1 MVLRFT
7 RWTASCG
14 CVFELESDPD
24 SQIEAERNNR
34 FALANYICPKHEHLK
49 SNKKKPEHDN
59 KSKHVMDVL
68 EIAKQSNIANSQSNI
83 DKHPPKSM
91 RRQQAE
97 RTHQT
102 VLRFNDD
109 IHNEW
114 SELTSNIHA
123 YDEHIYDIV
132 LKENQTIE

>member
-7 RWTASCG
+7 RWTAECG
-14 CVFELESDPD
+14 CIFELESDPD

-68 EIAKQSNIANSQSNI
+68 EIAKQSNIDGSN
-83 DKHPPKSM
+83 KHIARFRSGSLNHK
-91 RRQQAE
+91 RAQE
-97 RTHQT
+97 TH
-102 VLRFNDD
+102 LRIIEFNMD

-132 LKENQTIE
+132 LKENQQTE